1 MVIEMVGFELLFAKH
16 AADIT
21 HLLGGRA
28 YAIHQLPENE
38 IETKSMQGAL
48 RAAWIVGQDGDGV
61 KPHYDC
67 DNIVSLIVARG
78 GRTEIS
84 IGSLLE
90 PAEECPR
97 LNTLLEYCAY
107 YEIKCTIGGDMTFR
121 PRFSSSGK

>member
-1 MVIEMVGFELLFAKH
+1 MVGFELLFPKH

-28 YAIHQLPENE
+28 YTIDQLPENE
-38 IETKSMQGAL
+38 IEAESMQGGL

-61 KPHYDC
+61 KPDYDR

-84 IGSLLE
+84 MGSLFE
-90 PAEECPR
+90 SAEECPR
-97 LNTLLEYCAY
+97 LNALLGYCAY
-107 YEIKCTIGGDMTFR
+107 YEIECTIGGDMTIR
-121 PRFSSSGK
+121 PRSSSSSK

>member
-1 MVIEMVGFELLFAKH
+1 MTDTELKFSKHVGE
-16 AADIT
+16 IT

-28 YAIHQLPENE
+28 YMIHE
-38 IETKSMQGAL
+38 IPDTMTDAGL
-48 RAAWIVGQDGDGV
+48 IPGFRAAWIVGHDGDGV

-84 IGSLLE
+84 MGSLFE

-97 LNTLLEYCAY
+97 LNALLGAH
-107 YEIKCTIGGDMTFR
+107 YEIECTIGGDMTIR